1 MRYRSLLILLATLFF
16 FIPSLPGRACQ
27 NGRFKLEVL
36 VNGVPRPEYSGHGRV
51 YVEALKGKEYALRI
65 TNPLSRRVAVALSV
79 DGLNTIDAS
88 RTTAAA
94 ARKWVID
101 PHGSIVISGWQVT
114 GKKAR
119 AFFFT
124 DETHSFGAWLGK
136 TQNLGV
142 VEAVFYAEK
151 RWGPIPLAQEC
162 PSAGGVPRAQSDS
175 SSRMKR
181 APSAESKSAEALGL
195 SDQYAATGIGR
206 ERRHP
211 VRQVYMNLEDHP
223 AASIS
228 IRYEFRPQLMA
239 MGLIPKP
246 HTKPCPMQ
254 RRRRATGFDKSY
266 CPDPFAR

>member
-1 MRYRSLLILLATLFF
+1 MRYKLLLVLLAALFVV
-16 FIPSLPGRACQ
+16 PSLPSCAC
-27 NGRFKLEVL
+27 NDGRFKLEVL
-36 VNGVPRPEYSGHGRV
+36 VNGVPRPEYSGHGRA
-51 YVEALKGKEYALRI
+51 YVEALKGKEYAVRI

-88 RTTAAA
+88 HTTAAA
-94 ARKWVID
+94 ARKWVIE
-101 PHGSIVISGWQVT
+101 PHGSIVISGWQIT

-124 DETHSFGAWLGK
+124 NETHSYGAWLGK

-142 VEAVFYAEK
+142 IEAVFYAEK

-195 SDQYAATGIGR
+195 SDEYAATGIGR

-211 VRQVYMNLEDHP
+211 VRMIHMDLEDHP
-223 AASIS
+223 CATIG
-228 IRYEFRPQLMA
+228 IRYEFRRQLISL
-239 MGLIPKP
+239 GILPRPRPI
-246 HTKPCPMQ
+246 PCPMQ
-254 RRRRATGFDKSY
+254 RRRHATGFDKSY

>member
-1 MRYRSLLILLATLFF
+1 MRYKLLLVLLAVLFVV
-16 FIPSLPGRACQ
+16 PSLPSRAC
-27 NGRFKLEVL
+27 NDGRFKLEVL
-36 VNGVPRPEYSGHGRV
+36 VNGAPRPEYSGHGRV
-51 YVEALKGKEYALRI
+51 YVEALKGKEYGLRI

-94 ARKWVID
+94 ARKWVIE
-101 PHGSIVISGWQVT
+101 PHGSIVISGWQIT

-119 AFFFT
+119 SFFFT
-124 DETHSFGAWLGK
+124 DETHSYGAWLGK
-136 TQNLGV
+136 ARNLGV
-142 VEAVFYAEK
+142 IEAVFYAEK
-151 RWGPIPLAQEC
+151 RWRPLPLAQES

-181 APSAESKSAEALGL
+181 APSAENKSAEALGL
-195 SDQYAATGIGR
+195 SDRYAATGIGR
-206 ERRHP
+206 ERSHP
-211 VRQVYMNLEDHP
+211 VQQVYMDLEDHP

-246 HTKPCPMQ
+246 RPRPCPMQ
-254 RRRRATGFDKSY
+254 RRRHASGFERGY
-266 CPDPFAR
+266 CPDPYAR